1 MAEVSPVSSARPLAI
16 LPGYSDSPAT
26 QMEPTGC
33 AVDTY
38 LSSGTTPPRHRHDS
52 YELFI
57 LYSGAAVLSTQHG
70 REVLTPGDA
79 ALFYGGTLHGA
90 RSVTGMYRR
99 TAIHFVS
106 DRLSTAISDQ
116 LPAAG
121 EGLRAFS
128 LPAETL
134 EKLLRD
140 AKGLRALS
148 DAGDAKRTTMML
160 EKIFRS
166 IEDDMSS
173 RRPRRHLPPI
183 LQAVVQYMVQHPKQ
197 TRSTGEIASKFYI
210 SEGHLYRLFQQYLRC
225 TPQKLWLY
233 LKIES
238 ACDMLLTGK
247 SIDEAAKGAG
257 FATRRGFERAFLRIT
272 GLSPASY
279 RDMVVQ
285 SL

>member
-1 MAEVSPVSSARPLAI
+1 MSSARPLAI

-57 LYSGAAVLSTQHG
+57 LYSGAAVLSPQHG

-160 EKIFRS
+160 EKIS
-166 IEDDMSS
+166 LGVS
-173 RRPRRHLPPI
+173 RMI
-183 LQAVVQYMVQHPKQ
+183 CQAVVP
-197 TRSTGEIASKFYI
+197 GAI
-210 SEGHLYRLFQQYLRC
+210 SRLFC
-225 TPQKLWLY
+225 KLLFSTWSNILS
-233 LKIES
+233 KPAPPE
-238 ACDMLLTGK
+238 K
-247 SIDEAAKGAG
+247 SRASFTSRKDTCIDCSSNTSGA
-257 FATRRGFERAFLRIT
+257 RRKNSGSISKSNLPVT
-272 GLSPASY
+272 CS
-279 RDMVVQ
+279 
-285 SL
+285 